1 MEESTDWYDEVTKEL
16 DDLVHK
22 GQVYAQNPVNFI
34 HADCWC
40 GSNKKYKDC
49 HYKQIDMA
57 PMTKEDCRLIFK
69 KYRRKSYS
77 CLFNGCSEKSIKSH
91 SIPSSWLSSIIDS
104 DNFVYNFPLN
114 LFNSSPEE
122 PFEVE
127 KLGVF
132 ESSTFKG
139 FCLEHDSKLFEKI
152 EKEGGWELTDE
163 NCLLLYYRSVCYEL
177 FAKCRAMSILEEVRG
192 DISMGKDPVSQ
203 VCIFEVLCGRILGM
217 KKAVEDLSVLKDKI
231 EQYIKEKDF
240 SVVSYTYIPIES
252 PINIMA
258 SGIHHPEQ
266 TFEGRDLQNLAEDN
280 LMNMSC
286 IVGQNG
292 EEEFVL
298 FISIDE
304 NDERAARF
312 HKDLLTCD
320 NLGNRIVIYLLE
332 TTENLFWRISDWD
345 HLTNTQK
352 DKVYSILGGS
362 VNSDI
367 LEYSKEDFITGIESF
382 ATKDSK
388 IQQKIV

>member
-1 MEESTDWYDEVTKEL
+1 
-16 DDLVHK
+16 
-22 GQVYAQNPVNFI
+22 
-34 HADCWC
+34 
-40 GSNKKYKDC
+40 
-49 HYKQIDMA
+49 
-57 PMTKEDCRLIFK
+57 
-69 KYRRKSYS
+69 
-77 CLFNGCSEKSIKSH
+77 
-91 SIPSSWLSSIIDS
+91 
-104 DNFVYNFPLN
+104 
-114 LFNSSPEE
+114 
-122 PFEVE
+122 
-127 KLGVF
+127 
-132 ESSTFKG
+132 
-139 FCLEHDSKLFEKI
+139 
-152 EKEGGWELTDE
+152 
-163 NCLLLYYRSVCYEL
+163 
-177 FAKCRAMSILEEVRG
+177 
-192 DISMGKDPVSQ
+192 
-203 VCIFEVLCGRILGM
+203 
-217 KKAVEDLSVLKDKI
+217 
-231 EQYIKEKDF
+231 
-240 SVVSYTYIPIES
+240 
-252 PINIMA
+252 MA